1 MANVATATF
10 AGRSLLWSRMQG
22 TGTAPKYIKWGDSLV
37 TSSANADVALFKPQ
51 TEAPATGTNT
61 VVSTVQ
67 LADTWQ
73 VTGTLT
79 CLVATK
85 TISEMVL
92 SDTPTLSGSTT
103 IAGTTQSAAAL
114 SLTVGA
120 GANLPTSGNF
130 YVQTENE
137 VQLVTGG
144 QNTQTLTVTRSVF
157 GTTATTHGIGVPVTF
172 GGDGGAT
179 AFGIGGQTTSAAL
192 VGSFGGSQFCHADFI
207 GIGLAV
213 NDSILFTV
221 KDTLT

>member
-37 TSSANADVALFKPQ
+37 TASANSDVALFRPQ

-92 SDTPTLSGSTT
+92 SDTPTLSGTTT
-103 IAGTTQSAAAL
+103 IAGTLATVGTVT
-114 SLTVGA
+114 LTVGA

-130 YVQTENE
+130 YAQIENE
-137 VQLVTGG
+137 VVLVTGG
-144 QNTQTLTVTRSVF
+144 QNTQTLTVSRSQF
-157 GTTATTHGIGVPVTF
+157 GSATATHAIGVPVTF

-192 VGSFGGSQFCHADFI
+192 VGSFGGSAFCHADFI

>member
-10 AGRSLLWSRMQG
+10 AGRSLLWSRMHG
-22 TGTAPKYIKWGDSLV
+22 TGTEPKYIKWGDSTV

-51 TEAPATGTNT
+51 TEAPATGTAT

-73 VTGTLT
+73 VTGTMT
-79 CLVATK
+79 CAVATK

-92 SDTPTLSGSTT
+92 SDTPTLSGTTT
-103 IAGTTQSAAAL
+103 IAGTSETNATVT
-114 SLTVGA
+114 LTVTA
-120 GANLPTSGNF
+120 GANLPTAGNF

-144 QNTQTLTVTRSVF
+144 QNTQTLTVTRGAL
-157 GTTATTHGIGVPVTF
+157 GTTSVAHAIGVPVTF

-179 AFGIGGQTTSAAL
+179 AFGIGGQTTSAA
-192 VGSFGGSQFCHADFI
+192 VTGSFGGSQFCHADFI

>member
-1 MANVATATF
+1 MANAATATF

-22 TGTAPKYIKWGDSLV
+22 TGTAPKYIKWGDSTV
-37 TSSANADVALFKPQ
+37 TASANADVALFKPQ

-79 CLVATK
+79 CLVGTK
-85 TISEMVL
+85 TITEMVL
-92 SDTPTLSGSTT
+92 SDTPTLSSTT
-103 IAGTTQSAAAL
+103 TVGATQSAAAVT
-114 SLTVGA
+114 LTVGA

-130 YVQTENE
+130 YIQTENE

-144 QNTQTLTVTRSVF
+144 QNTNTLTVTRSVL
-157 GTTATTHGIGVPVTF
+157 GSTAAIHLPNVPVTF

-179 AFGIGGQTTSAAL
+179 AFGIGGQTISAAL
-192 VGSFGGSQFCHADFI
+192 NGSAGGSQFCHADFA
-207 GIGLAV
+207 GIGLAI
-213 NDSILFTV
+213 NDSILFTI